1 LSCRLFADRKLTV
14 YGDGTQTRSF
24 CYVSDLVDGIIR
36 LMNAGAADIHMPVN
50 IGNPGEFTMN
60 ELAEQV
66 GKCVGREIKI
76 RYLPLPQDDPKQR
89 KPNIER
95 AKSLLGWQ
103 PKVPLA
109 EGLKTTV
116 AYFREMIDSQSPKA
130 TNTKA

>member
-1 LSCRLFADRKLTV
+1 
-14 YGDGTQTRSF
+14 
-24 CYVSDLVDGIIR
+24 
-36 LMNAGAADIHMPVN
+36 MNAEAADIHMPVN

-103 PKVPLA
+103 PKVPLK
-109 EGLKTTV
+109 EGLERTV
-116 AYFREMIDSQSPKA
+116 KYFASVVESPKA
-130 TNTKA
+130 TNIKA